1 MLKLA
6 IVAIKLLTSGGC
18 DKKGHGDDNSG
29 ASEPVPHFTELI
41 HDDVE
46 LGINGVA
53 HREEELTRFDRCRWR
68 FARSNSLRTASISL
82 IQQSSSSLNARFLP
96 RPYLDTRAVLICDD
110 DVEVDKKSVEF
121 ALSMWK
127 SNHDRLIGTLLSN
140 LAYYLEHGFVLE
152 VFDHTKFDKWVRK
165 VAASAIAPN
174 LELYEKVQDLG
185 YKVILL
191 TGRRENDTVI
201 TIKNLINAGFN
212 NWDELILRSWI
223 LACVPTLSLAPVEAD
238 PEGNP
243 LNKSPVL
250 LTYPE
255 LIDAAVIPF
264 KLIANVKDDSGKANF
279 LLFDTN
285 AQMINED
292 PEFLPEAVSDLFGK
306 RMLFE
311 ISVDSDNIRG
321 KNSQYVVRRA
331 NDDHEMIE
339 EFAALPPK
347 PVLMLL
353 ASEDISDGSGGSSAT
368 PVSKKKQRRAR
379 Q

>member
-1 MLKLA
+1 M
-6 IVAIKLLTSGGC
+6 
-18 DKKGHGDDNSG
+18 
-29 ASEPVPHFTELI
+29 
-41 HDDVE
+41 
-46 LGINGVA
+46 
-53 HREEELTRFDRCRWR
+53 WR
-68 FARSNSLRTASISL
+68 
-82 IQQSSSSLNARFLP
+82 
-96 RPYLDTRAVLICDD
+96 
-110 DVEVDKKSVEF
+110 
-121 ALSMWK
+121 
-127 SNHDRLIGTLLSN
+127 
-140 LAYYLEHGFVLE
+140 LE

-174 LELYEKVQDLG
+174 MKLYEKVQDLG
-185 YKVILL
+185 YKFILL

-201 TIKNLINAGFN
+201 TIKNLINAECDSSF
-212 NWDELILRSWI
+212 ECLFSRSWI

-238 PEGNP
+238 PETDEVTSSSSDSSCLVVGFK
-243 LNKSPVL
+243 LLTRLVYPVL

-264 KLIANVKDDSGKANF
+264 KLIANVKDESGKANF

-285 AQMINED
+285 AQMIVRRMAVELYDENED

-321 KNSQYVVRRA
+321 KNSRYVVRRA

-368 PVSKKKQRRAR
+368 PVSKKKSKEEQDNDVEH
-379 Q
+379 QLSVNEKHCQNKIKGE